1 MSFLDSTRCT
11 PICKC
16 TGLDKAGECLNYG
29 KSCLAQ
35 GCSTRE
41 RGLIQQ
47 DPFVLRMILFEMV
60 TQSDKM
66 THLQTLL
73 VLYGF
78 SGQTTSE
85 STGLNYIVKSAEQLF
100 GVWDYKISS
109 TFALAYYCTCAYGNK
124 Q

>member
-1 MSFLDSTRCT
+1 MSYLHSSRCT

-16 TGLDKAGECLNYG
+16 TGLDKAGECLTHE
-29 KSCLAQ
+29 KSCLSQ

-47 DPFVLRMILFEMV
+47 DPFILRMILFEMV

-66 THLQTLL
+66 THLQKLI

-85 STGLNYIVKSAEQLF
+85 SIGLNSIVESAVLE
-100 GVWDYKISS
+100 
-109 TFALAYYCTCAYGNK
+109 YGIMRH
-124 Q
+124 QVLLH

>member
-1 MSFLDSTRCT
+1 MSFWDSTKCT

-16 TGLDKAGECLNYG
+16 TSLDKAGECLIHW

-60 TQSDKM
+60 TASDKM
-66 THLQTLL
+66 THLQKLI

-78 SGQTTSE
+78 SEQTT
-85 STGLNYIVKSAEQLF
+85 
-100 GVWDYKISS
+100 
-109 TFALAYYCTCAYGNK
+109 
-124 Q
+124 